1 MNAGV
6 SFTSK
11 IGILEE
17 RGNTM
22 KHATKLSLVVG
33 ICMLLP
39 ALAQA
44 EATTF
49 AVKGSKAT
57 FVSDAPLETMVGT
70 TDKVSGSLTV
80 DPTDI
85 TKTTGKFKVPVK
97 SLDTDNDLRDEH
109 LQSDDW
115 LDAAKAPFL
124 HFEITEVILG
134 KKASAAL
141 KEGKETKVQVKGNFT
156 AHGITKPVTAN
167 GKVKWSGNE
176 IQVKADFPVVLTEHD
191 ISVPSIVRLKVAN
204 EIAVS
209 VDLRGVAK

>member
-1 MNAGV
+1 
-6 SFTSK
+6 
-11 IGILEE
+11 
-17 RGNTM
+17 M
-22 KHATKLSLVVG
+22 KYATKLSLVVG
-33 ICMLLP
+33 ICMMLP

-44 EATTF
+44 EAKTF
-49 AVKGSKAT
+49 AVKGSNAK

-70 TDKVSGSLTV
+70 TDKVSGMLTV

-85 TKTTGKFKVPVK
+85 GKTTGKFKVPVK

-109 LQSDDW
+109 LQGDGW
-115 LDAAKAPFL
+115 LDAKNSPYL
-124 HFEITEVILG
+124 HFEITEVLLG
-134 KKASAAL
+134 KKSASAL
-141 KEGKETKVQVKGNFT
+141 KEGKDTKVQVKGNFT

-176 IQVKADFPVVLTEHD
+176 IQIKADFPVLLTDHN

-204 EIAVS
+204 EIQVS